1 MLKKIIVRI
10 VIIALPL
17 VTLYAY
23 FLMESEANSRKEHP
37 TDVGLGIAIMLFFIL
52 TVLVI
57 GFSIDLIKRLHKKHY
72 KVAFIDLSFL
82 SLFILPI
89 LYINCQMGG
98 CCDDFCDG
106 YINFMNRV
114 F

>member
-1 MLKKIIVRI
+1 MLRF
-10 VIIALPL
+10 VIIASPL
-17 VTLYAY
+17 VILYSY
-23 FLMESEANSRKEHP
+23 FQMESKANSTKEHP

-52 TVLVI
+52 VVLAI
-57 GFSIDLIKRLHKKHY
+57 GFSIDLIKRCSKKQY

-82 SLFILPI
+82 SLLVLPI

-98 CCDDFCDG
+98 CCDNFCNE
-106 YINFMNRV
+106 YINFIRKV